1 MMQDDHQSEGQITD
15 QDNLFGLDVV
25 SMRPVLGKRTAHLR
39 HTVIATDGWEYAV
52 KCCQDGADSLA
63 KIAHNPMLVP
73 ASEWL
78 CTKLADMCG
87 IATPHCKIIHDESTG
102 VDYFG
107 SRYDLSATS
116 TPMDEITFAEHL
128 CTSTALKNQ
137 VWAIYAFDQF
147 VFNIDRNLSNYL
159 YSVGRD
165 GHVIVQPFD
174 FGFSSLVMGWP
185 NRTGDALLPYGCP
198 TTDKWVS
205 IRKLTGDHPS
215 CRESGIA
222 ILDKLSRIQP
232 GTIESICNAMP
243 ESWLNPLQKS
253 ALTSWWASNNR
264 QARID
269 VVRKEVLR

>member
-1 MMQDDHQSEGQITD
+1 MQDDHQSEGQLTEQND
-15 QDNLFGLDVV
+15 LFSLDVV
-25 SMRPVLGKRTAHLR
+25 SLRPVLGKRTAHLK

-52 KCCQDGADSLA
+52 KCCQDGEDSLA
-63 KIAHNPMLVP
+63 KVAKNPSLVP

-87 IATPHCKIIHDESTG
+87 IATPHCKVIHDDSSG

-128 CTSTALKNQ
+128 CISAPLKHQ

-147 VFNIDRNLSNYL
+147 IFNIDRNLTNYL
-159 YSVGRD
+159 YSIGRD

-174 FGFSSLVMGWP
+174 FGLSSLVMGWP
-185 NRTGDALLPYGCP
+185 NRTGDSLLPYGCP
-198 TTDKWVS
+198 TTDKWIA
-205 IRKLTGDHPS
+205 IRKLTGHHES
-215 CRESGIA
+215 CKESGLV
-222 ILDKLSRIQP
+222 ILEKLSKIQSDS
-232 GTIESICNAMP
+232 IEFICNAMP

-253 ALTSWWASNNR
+253 ALTSWWMSDNR
-264 QARID
+264 LKRIEA
-269 VVRKEVLR
+269 VRKEVLR